1 MKIKSEKDFWSGLL
15 FVVLGVGFAWGATA
29 YNFGSSARPGPA
41 YFPFG
46 LGVLTACLGGLILFK
61 SLTIEVEGGD
71 RIGPWPIKQAAWIVG
86 AVVIFG
92 LALPKLGM
100 ALALPLLVGV
110 GSLASGEF
118 HLREEMCIRDRALG
132 LPVLRLPS
140 SSPANATWS
149 FDAKL
154 AAWKTAFE
162 RAGI

>member
-29 YNFGSSARPGPA
+29 YTFGSSARPGPA

-46 LGVLTACLGGLILFK
+46 LGILTACLGGLILFK
-61 SLTIEVEGGD
+61 SLTIEVDGGD
-71 RIGPWPIKQAAWIVG
+71 RIGPWPLGQAGWIVG

-100 ALALPLLVGV
+100 ALALPLLVVV

-118 HLREEMCIRDRALG
+118 RLREALLNALALTVGSWIVFIKGLG
-132 LPVLRLPS
+132 LTVPLWPS
-140 SSPANATWS
+140 
-149 FDAKL
+149 FL
-154 AAWKTAFE
+154 AA
-162 RAGI
+162 